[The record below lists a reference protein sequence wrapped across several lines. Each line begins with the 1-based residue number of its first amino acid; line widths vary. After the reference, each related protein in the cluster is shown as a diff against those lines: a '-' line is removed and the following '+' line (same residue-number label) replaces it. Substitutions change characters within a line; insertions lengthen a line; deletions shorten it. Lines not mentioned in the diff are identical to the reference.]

1 MYVGNSGEFSWVR
14 IGLILS
20 TLFLTVAVILASAGP
35 SQAPQKNQYID
46 SRACAACHS
55 GIYESYRRTSMGQS
69 LFAPTPANT
78 VEDYKDKRTF
88 YHAPSDTH
96 YSMIVRDGV
105 YYQRRWQTGFD
116 GGDTNIEEMKIDYV
130 IGAGDHARSYLHRTD
145 LGTLIELPL
154 GWYSER
160 GGYWAMSPGF
170 DSHHPQTRRLVSYE
184 CMFCHNG
191 YPQNPTANQARSPE
205 PVFFGE
211 LPQGIDCQRCHGPG
225 SLHVRTAQTAGAKP
239 ADIRA
244 SIVNPAR
251 LNPKL
256 QMEACMQC
264 HLEPTSGRIPSL
276 IRRFNRAPYSYVP
289 GQPLEDFILYFD
301 YPAGKGHDDKFEI
314 ASAAYRLRKSRCFVE
329 SKGALTCLTCHDP
342 HQSLPTGEAG
352 ATYFSSKCL
361 GCHQPALGALVAV
374 GKHTNDSNCL
384 SCHMPKRR
392 TEDVVHAV
400 ITDHFIQRQIPTRD
414 LLAELPERHLTDAED
429 YHGEVAPYYPSPLP
443 QTGEN
448 PLYQAVAQV
457 ALQNNLQQ
465 GLDNLSREISRQPP
479 REMEFYTALGDAYR
493 NSGDAKQAA
502 AAFQQAVLRSPD
514 SVTALQSLAGAYKAS
529 GEAERSEETL
539 KRALHIAPSDANVW
553 FQYGMLEAGLGRTGS
568 AIEKVQKAVAL
579 NPDLPE
585 AYTSL
590 AGLLVATGQ
599 LDPAEAA
606 VRSALK
612 VDPYDA
618 AAYNAA
624 GRVLASK
631 GQTPE
636 ALYDFAKAARL
647 RPGYGPYHYDYALM
661 LVRLNR
667 LDEAQQPA
675 EAAVQGDP
683 DFAAGHELL
692 GSLLA
697 RKSQLAEAAS
707 EYQRA
712 VQIQPDFS
720 RAQLDLGLVL
730 AAQGDLA
737 GATEHLRKAAQGRD
751 AEVAQRAAQ
760 ALERIEKH

>member
-1 MYVGNSGEFSWVR
+1 VFRVR
-14 IGLILS
+14 IGFILS
-20 TLFLTVAVILASAGP
+20 ALFLTAAVIFAST
-35 SQAPQKNQYID
+35 PQTPPANHYID
-46 SRACAACHS
+46 SHACATCHS
-55 GIYESYRRTSMGQS
+55 QIYESYRRTSMGRS

-78 VEDYKDKRTF
+78 VEDYQDKHTF

-116 GGDTNIEEMKIDYV
+116 GSDTNIEEMKIDYV

-160 GGYWAMSPGF
+160 DGYWAMSPGF
-170 DSHHPQTRRLVSYE
+170 DSHHPQTRRRVSYE

-191 YPQNPTANQARSPE
+191 YPQNPTPNQARSTE
-205 PVFFGE
+205 PIFSGE

-225 SLHVRTAQTAGAKP
+225 ERHVRTAQTPGAKP
-239 ADIRA
+239 ADISA
-244 SIVNPAR
+244 AIVNPAR
-251 LNPKL
+251 LPSKL
-256 QMEACMQC
+256 QLEACMQC

-289 GQPLEDFILYFD
+289 GQPLDDFLLYFD
-301 YPAGKGHDDKFEI
+301 YPAGQGHDDKFEI
-314 ASAAYRLRKSRCFVE
+314 AGAAYRLRKSRCFLE
-329 SKGALTCLTCHDP
+329 SKGAMTCLTCHDP

-352 ATYFSSKCL
+352 DKYFSAKCL
-361 GCHQPALGALVAV
+361 GCHQPALGTLIAA
-374 GKHTNDSNCL
+374 GKHTNQTTCL
-384 SCHMPKRR
+384 SCHMPQRR
-392 TEDVVHAV
+392 TDDVVHAV
-400 ITDHFIQRQIPTRD
+400 VTDHFIQRQISTRD

-429 YHGEVAPYYPSPLP
+429 YHGEVVPYYPSPLP
-443 QTGEN
+443 PAGEN

-457 ALQNNLQQ
+457 ALQNNLKR
-465 GLDNLSREISRQPP
+465 GLADLSRELSQWPAH
-479 REMEFYTALGDAYR
+479 EMEFYTTLGDAYR
-493 NSGDAKQAA
+493 NSGDVKQAA

-514 SVTALQSLAGAYKAS
+514 SVSALQALAGAYKAS
-529 GEAERSEETL
+529 GEVERSEETL
-539 KRALHIAPSDANVW
+539 KHALQIAPSDANVW
-553 FQYGMLEAGLGRTGS
+553 FQYGMLEAGLGHTGS

-579 NPDLPE
+579 NPDVTE

-590 AGLLVATGQ
+590 ASLLLATQQ

-606 VRSALK
+606 VRNALNI
-612 VDPYDA
+612 DPYDA

-636 ALYDFAKAARL
+636 ALFDFAKAARL

-667 LDEAQQPA
+667 LDEAQKPA
-675 EAAVQGDP
+675 EDAVQGDP

-697 RKSQLAEAAS
+697 RKSRLAEAAT

-712 VQIQPDFS
+712 VEIQPDFS

-737 GATEHLRKAAQGRD
+737 GASEHLRKAAQGKD
-751 AEVAQRAAQ
+751 PEVALRATQ
-760 ALERIEKH
+760 SLERIEKH